1 MRQGVVT
8 DLGPLLLADFARERA
23 HRQASGHLSRTEDE
37 AGAFNPGYRCST
49 LRTGCGPR
57 WQVPAYTLPDNV
69 SDIAV
74 QRILVRQ
81 GVTTDLGS
89 LLLADFRWAIEHFD
103 KHPVNV
109 SMTEAEA
116 GGFNHG

>member
-1 MRQGVVT
+1 MRG
-8 DLGPLLLADFARERA
+8 
-23 HRQASGHLSRTEDE
+23 
-37 AGAFNPGYRCST
+37 
-49 LRTGCGPR
+49 

-89 LLLADFRWAIEHFD
+89 LLMADFRWAIEHFD

>member
-1 MRQGVVT
+1 M
-8 DLGPLLLADFARERA
+8 
-23 HRQASGHLSRTEDE
+23 
-37 AGAFNPGYRCST
+37 
-49 LRTGCGPR
+49 
-57 WQVPAYTLPDNV
+57 
-69 SDIAV
+69 SDVAV

-109 SMTEAEA
+109 PMTEAEA